1 MANTNTPQSIIE
13 AYAQSINTLDT
24 ALARSLWAD
33 HPTVS
38 FIHPRGHEVGLDN
51 IIQAF
56 YIDTM
61 GRFSQRDLQPK
72 DIQITTHGD
81 TAIATFYWDFYAT
94 FAADGTRHVTHG
106 RETQA
111 MVREGDAWKL
121 VHVHYSGMPVIGA
134 REGF

>member
-1 MANTNTPQSIIE
+1 MTTPNTPQSIIE

-24 ALARSLWAD
+24 ALARSLWSGHEA
-33 HPTVS
+33 VS

-51 IIQAF
+51 ILQAF

-61 GRFSQRDLQPK
+61 GRFSQRDLQPR
-72 DIQITTHGD
+72 DIQITTLDD

-94 FAADGTRHVTHG
+94 FASDGTRHVTHG
-106 RETQA
+106 RETQV
-111 MVREGDAWKL
+111 MVREGGQWRLA
-121 VHVHYSGMPVIGA
+121 HVHYSGMPVTGA